1 MPVVY
6 SQHIM
11 VFNATFN
18 NAQNK
23 RKIHVQ
29 VRVNSI
35 DHYYID
41 ILRGV
46 MVSNSI
52 FNNISAI
59 PWLSVL
65 LVKETG
71 GSGENH

>member
-1 MPVVY
+1 
-6 SQHIM
+6 M

-41 ILRGV
+41 TLIMRYNVFIGSSKFLLDKLKSSLGKFYGHQDDLV
-46 MVSNSI
+46 NCYG
-52 FNNISAI
+52 IS
-59 PWLSVL
+59 V
-65 LVKETG
+65 
-71 GSGENH
+71 